1 MAVEVLNG
9 LHWVRSEMRIST
21 YAKGEDLSSHAQL
34 LRYLAA
40 VAIIAISQKA
50 EKELAQLLARKGASA
65 TAGLRLGVSKGG
77 CAGWQYEMKVAEPE
91 HGDEIV
97 ESGAARVIVAADSFE
112 KLRGCEVDFSD
123 DLTDAGF
130 KIHNPKARRSC
141 GCGTS
146 FEPEDEPE
154 GSGAEDGEV
163 CGGGGA
169 A

>member
-1 MAVEVLNG
+1 MAVIGITEK
-9 LHWVRSEMRIST
+9 
-21 YAKGEDLSSHAQL
+21 AKEQL
-34 LRYLAA
+34 GA
-40 VAIIAISQKA
+40 
-50 EKELAQLLARKGASA
+50 LLAERAPSP

-77 CAGWQYEMKVAEPE
+77 CAGWQYEMKVSEPE
-91 HGDEIV
+91 SGDEVV
-97 ESGAARVIVAADSFE
+97 ESGTARVIVAADSLD
-112 KLRGCEVDFSD
+112 KLRGCEVDYSD

-130 KIHNPKARRSC
+130 KINNPNARRSC

>member
-1 MAVEVLNG
+1 
-9 LHWVRSEMRIST
+9 
-21 YAKGEDLSSHAQL
+21 
-34 LRYLAA
+34 
-40 VAIIAISQKA
+40 VAFIDITGKA
-50 EKELAQLLARKGASA
+50 REELALLLSRKSSSA

-91 HGDEIV
+91 AGDEIV
-97 ESGAARVIVAADSFE
+97 ELGAARVIVAADSLD

-154 GSGAEDGEV
+154 GSGAEDGGV

-169 A
+169 V

>member
-1 MAVEVLNG
+1 MIVITEKARAELG
-9 LHWVRSEMRIST
+9 
-21 YAKGEDLSSHAQL
+21 AL
-34 LRYLAA
+34 LVSKAA
-40 VAIIAISQKA
+40 T
-50 EKELAQLLARKGASA
+50 A

-91 HGDEIV
+91 AGDEIV
-97 ESGAARVIVAADSFE
+97 ELGTARVIVAADSLD

-146 FEPEDEPE
+146 FEPEDAPE
-154 GSGAEDGEV
+154 GSSAEDGEV
-163 CGGGGA
+163 CGGGGSA
-169 A
+169 